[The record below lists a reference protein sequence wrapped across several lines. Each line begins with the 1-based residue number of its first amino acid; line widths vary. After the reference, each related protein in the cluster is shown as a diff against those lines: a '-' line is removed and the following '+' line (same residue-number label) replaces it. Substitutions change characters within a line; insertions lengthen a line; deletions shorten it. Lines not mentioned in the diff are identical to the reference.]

1 MSSFALPDPL
11 PEETP
16 ALQALVGVLCAQ
28 LQELEQRLAWFTE
41 QYRLAQQR
49 RFGAARETSPHQLDL
64 FAELLAQAQAAAPTV
79 AAPEPAAG
87 NALDGMPEVPP
98 QRRRTGR
105 PALPANLPREAIV
118 HDLPEEAKICSCCG
132 ARKEVIGESRSE
144 QLDIVPPRLKV
155 LEHIQLKYAC
165 SDCETGGVSTAAKP
179 PQPIPKSNAS
189 PGLLAYLVIAKV
201 ADGLPLYRQERM
213 FTRLGFALPRST
225 QANWLIKAGQLVQ
238 PLINL
243 LHDELLQREIILADE
258 TTFQV
263 LKEPGRAA
271 QTKSYVWCYRS
282 GCGPP
287 IVLFD
292 YRETRAGQHPKTYL
306 DGFTGYLLTD
316 GYAGYDAVGTPQ
328 GQPMM
333 LGCWTHARRN
343 FHDIVKA
350 RPKGAAPGLAD
361 EALAYADTLFRLE
374 RQWKSCSAE
383 QRHALRQQ
391 FSVPV
396 LDACKSWLDRYLPL
410 TAPKTLLGQAIRY
423 ALRFWPRL
431 TRFLDDGRLPISNNQ
446 TEREIKTFVLVRKA
460 FLFADSPAGA
470 RALANLY
477 SLVQTAQANGLE
489 PGAYLKQVFTELP
502 QATSLAQIEALLP
515 WRLSATALGSA

>member
-64 FAELLAQAQAAAPTV
+64 FAELLEHAQQAANE
-79 AAPEPAAG
+79 AAAMADPSEHDEGTDAH
-87 NALDGMPEVPP
+87 DHSRC
-98 QRRRTGR
+98 QRRCTGR
-105 PALPANLPREAIV
+105 PALPANLPREAVV
-118 HDLPEEAKICSCCG
+118 HDLPEAAKICSCCG
-132 ARKEVIGESRSE
+132 ARKELIGESRSE
-144 QLDIVPPRLKV
+144 QLDMVPPRLKV

-165 SDCETGGVSTAAKP
+165 SDCEAGGVSTAAKP
-179 PQPIPKSNAS
+179 PQPIPKGNAS

-201 ADGLPLYRQERM
+201 ADGLPLYRQERI
-213 FTRLGFALPRST
+213 FGRLGFNLPRST
-225 QANWLIKAGQLVQ
+225 QASWLIKAGQLVQ

-243 LHDELLQREIILADE
+243 LHDALLEREIILADE

-263 LKEPGRAA
+263 LNEPGRAA
-271 QTKSYVWCYRS
+271 QTKSYLWCYRS

-292 YRETRAGQHPKTYL
+292 YRETRAGHHPKTFL
-306 DGFTGYLLTD
+306 DGFKGYLLTD
-316 GYAGYDAVGTPQ
+316 GYSGYDAVGEV
-328 GQPMM
+328 GNKPMM
-333 LGCWTHARRN
+333 LGCWAHARRH

-350 RPKGAAPGLAD
+350 RPKDAAPGLAD

-374 RQWKSCSAE
+374 RQWKTCRAE
-383 QRHALRQQ
+383 QRHALRQP

-396 LDACKSWLDRYLPL
+396 LEACKTWLDRYLPL

-431 TRFLDDGRLPISNNQ
+431 TRFLDDGRLPISNNP
-446 TEREIKTFVLVRKA
+446 TEREIKTFVLGRKA
-460 FLFADSPAGA
+460 FLFADTPAGA
-470 RALANLY
+470 KALANLY
-477 SLVQTAQANGLE
+477 SLVQTAQANDRE
-489 PGAYLKQVFTELP
+489 PWAYLKQVFTELP
-502 QATSLAQIEALLP
+502 QATTLAQIEALLP
-515 WRLSATALGSA
+515 WAEAR

>member
-11 PEETP
+11 PKETP
-16 ALQALVGVLCAQ
+16 ALQALVGALCAQ

-64 FAELLAQAQAAAPTV
+64 FAELLEQAQAAV
-79 AAPEPAAG
+79 PEPAAG
-87 NALDGMPEVPP
+87 NAQDGRPEAPP
-98 QRRRTGR
+98 QRRGPGR
-105 PALPANLPREAIV
+105 PALPPNLPREAVV
-118 HDLPEEAKICSCCG
+118 HDLPEAAKICSCCG
-132 ARKEVIGESRSE
+132 GRKAVIGESRSE

-165 SDCETGGVSTAAKP
+165 SDCETEGVSTAAKP

-225 QANWLIKAGQLVQ
+225 QAGWLMKAGQLVQ

-287 IVLFD
+287 IILFD
-292 YRETRAGQHPKTYL
+292 YSETRAGQHPKTYL

-328 GQPMM
+328 CQPMM
-333 LGCWTHARRN
+333 LGCWSHARRH

-374 RQWKSCSAE
+374 RQWKTCRAE
-383 QRHALRQQ
+383 QRHALRQP

-396 LDACKSWLDRYLPL
+396 LAACKTWLDQHLSA
-410 TAPKTLLGQAIRY
+410 TAPKTLLGKAIRY

-446 TEREIKTFVLVRKA
+446 TEREIKTFVLGRKA
-460 FLFADSPAGA
+460 FLFADTPAGA
-470 RALANLY
+470 KALANLY
-477 SLVQTAQANGLE
+477 SLVQTAQANDLE
-489 PGAYLKQVFTELP
+489 PWAYLKQVFTELP
-502 QATSLAQIEALLP
+502 QATTLAQIEALLP
-515 WRLSATALGSA
+515 WQAAPKRLEGLAHGD